1 MYYTNVGIL
10 LFTTHV
16 HPLFYMIQNIEYT
29 FGSTLN
35 CPNKETKSNALEL
48 FHIKVMWLVS
58 WLLLFIY
65 YGFLLHNN

>member
-48 FHIKVMWLVS
+48 FHIKVM
-58 WLLLFIY
+58 
-65 YGFLLHNN
+65 